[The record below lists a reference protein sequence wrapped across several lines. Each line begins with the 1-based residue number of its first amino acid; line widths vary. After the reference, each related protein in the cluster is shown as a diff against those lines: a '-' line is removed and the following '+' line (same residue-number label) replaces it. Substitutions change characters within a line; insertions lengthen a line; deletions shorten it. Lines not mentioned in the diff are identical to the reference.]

1 LTAVSIACT
10 IAVGAAGTSLM
21 EPPLPGPPGP
31 PGASGASGVLG
42 QLPWSV
48 DLRLSPYLAVGLAA
62 AGLAA
67 GTLGLAL
74 TLRALRA
81 GWRVIPQA
89 VLLAGVAAAIVAGTT
104 RPFGSSDFLSYA
116 AYGRE
121 LVTGHNP
128 YAVAP
133 AALARLGDPVARA
146 VQDWAGTP
154 SVYGALASGVFG
166 FASLLGGASARLT
179 VFVLDLMN
187 AAAFVATGVLLDR
200 LARGRPAGERPAQ
213 GRPAGERSAQDRSAA
228 RLRAAV
234 LWTCNPLL
242 LQILV
247 AGGHVDA
254 LAVVFGVA
262 GITVA
267 APAVAASR
275 VAGGS
280 SRAVVFRG
288 VAAGALIGFGFA
300 VKPTVV
306 LIGVGVGIGF
316 AAASSAAASPPTTPS
331 PVTSPPVRDAA
342 NAKRLR
348 DLIAV
353 CGVIAPQT
361 AIKLTRSRFSRV
373 IGRSGVVIGGLLAG
387 FAVVAAADL
396 VLIGRAGVA
405 QTLRASGM
413 VSVGSPWRVVRTVLS
428 QFMAE
433 PVADQVVRACAV
445 AFALCLA
452 VALLRGHER
461 CMRAAM
467 VVANSALGQRL
478 VSFLPRFRTGAA
490 LRIWGLCR
498 KCRTRNRAATRSA
511 INHQHRA
518 ASPDRDK
525 PGVEV
530 AGTRDGATLTGR
542 AAFALVLAW
551 LVAWPYVLP
560 WYDALAWALLPLLPT
575 SGFDWVLLA
584 RTTAL
589 GFGYLP
595 ARSAGITIPPG
606 LRWMEPVIRS
616 AITPVVLAAVVVF
629 LIFVTLR
636 RARPAC
642 FYRE

>member
-1 LTAVSIACT
+1 MASTGTTGLTLTGVSIACT
-10 IAVGAAGTSLM
+10 IAVGVAGTSMM
-21 EPPLPGPPGP
+21 EPPLPGPPG
-31 PGASGASGVLG
+31 ASGALG

-62 AGLAA
+62 AALAA

-81 GWRVIPQA
+81 GWRVNPQV

-128 YAVAP
+128 YVVAP

-166 FASLLGGASARLT
+166 FASLVGGASARLT
-179 VFVLDLMN
+179 VFVLDLVN

-200 LARGRPAGERPAQ
+200 LARDRP
-213 GRPAGERSAQDRSAA
+213 AA

-254 LAVVFGVA
+254 LAAAFGVA
-262 GITVA
+262 GIAVA

-275 VAGGS
+275 VASGLSRVAGGA
-280 SRAVVFRG
+280 SRAALFRG
-288 VAAGALIGFGFA
+288 VAAGALIGLGFA

-306 LIGVGVGIGF
+306 LIGVGI
-316 AAASSAAASPPTTPS
+316 AIALLTSTPSPTAASPASSPTAAS
-331 PVTSPPVRDAA
+331 PASVTRPRVRNTA
-342 NAKRLR
+342 NAL
-348 DLIAV
+348 
-353 CGVIAPQT
+353 
-361 AIKLTRSRFSRV
+361 RSRSLFRV
-373 IGRSGVVIGGLLAG
+373 SVAMTTETRNKSPRQRLPRVAACGLLAG
-387 FAVVAAADL
+387 FAVVAGADFA
-396 VLIGRAGVA
+396 LIGRAGIA
-405 QTLRASGM
+405 QTLRASSM

-433 PVADQVVRACAV
+433 PVAGQAVRACAA

-452 VALLRGHER
+452 VALFRGQQP
-461 CMRAAM
+461 CMRVAM
-467 VVANSALGQRL
+467 LVANSAPAQRLISFLFRYGLVIRRARARSGPGQRGPWHTAPDL
-478 VSFLPRFRTGAA
+478 VGLWHTANVPRLMPRDGGAVVGRERTQGGAA
-490 LRIWGLCR
+490 
-498 KCRTRNRAATRSA
+498 
-511 INHQHRA
+511 
-518 ASPDRDK
+518 
-525 PGVEV
+525 
-530 AGTRDGATLTGR
+530 AGRM
-542 AAFALVLAW
+542 AFALVLAW

-560 WYDALAWALLPLLPT
+560 WYDALAWALLPLLPA

-595 ARSAGITIPPG
+595 ARSAGITIPAG

-616 AITPVVLAAVVVF
+616 AVTPAVLAAVAVL
-629 LIFVTLR
+629 LIYVALH
-636 RARPAC
+636 RAWSHSFHDP
-642 FYRE
+642 